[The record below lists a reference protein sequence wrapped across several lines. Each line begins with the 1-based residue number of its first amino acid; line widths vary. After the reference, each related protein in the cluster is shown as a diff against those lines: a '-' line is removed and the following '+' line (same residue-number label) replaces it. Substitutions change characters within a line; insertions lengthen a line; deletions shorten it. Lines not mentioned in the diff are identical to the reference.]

1 MYKVQWYMLKP
12 LANTKSCRKIHV
24 CARHS
29 AAIFRNVKKSALKC
43 WKRNKYRGFS
53 GIGTHIHLR
62 YARHI
67 FFCFL
72 CMWVL
77 IPVKLLYQFPFQDF
91 TENWWKMH
99 KLILKIPA
107 GPLCGSLYLVEN
119 SITEVILAKIEQHS
133 WDSPNRTLSSAIRKN
148 RLIIF
153 TGDEKQNGPVK
164 TRVTC
169 QCMVK
174 RPFSPDEMQPD
185 RYMPMPSVH
194 YGQNSIFG
202 AKIMKRFCGNQIQIL
217 EMFTQVTT

>member
-1 MYKVQWYMLKP
+1 M
-12 LANTKSCRKIHV
+12 RFFFE
-24 CARHS
+24 R
-29 AAIFRNVKKSALKC
+29 IFSHLLISTNEMQDWIIIC
-43 WKRNKYRGFS
+43 
-53 GIGTHIHLR
+53 GIN
-62 YARHI
+62 
-67 FFCFL
+67 
-72 CMWVL
+72 
-77 IPVKLLYQFPFQDF
+77 LLDY
-91 TENWWKMH
+91 
-99 KLILKIPA
+99 
-107 GPLCGSLYLVEN
+107 GSLYLIEN

-133 WDSPNRTLSSAIRKN
+133 WDSPDRTLSSAIRKN

-202 AKIMKRFCGNQIQIL
+202 PKIMRRFCDNLIQIYL
-217 EMFTQVTT
+217 KCLPKYISMV